1 MTLNSDL
8 VAFIWTWSA
17 VAWMI
22 FWCRITGQILFLLRF
37 FRAVPSTGCVANW
50 ICFFPFFFPVM
61 LCYFSLKGSTDI
73 KPGTSFNL
81 TAQTFGRAS
90 VYLLLVVVLP
100 VIDRWHCIQ
109 GRAKGHRLLP
119 TISQGPTLIIHLKI
133 NLSIYQSTPSRVLC
147 LLFGDWCCGDADTL
161 ITRRFVFVSLVNE
174 RIIT

>member
-1 MTLNSDL
+1 MDDILMQNHWADL
-8 VAFIWTWSA
+8 VF
-17 VAWMI
+17 VEV
-22 FWCRITGQILFLLRF
+22 F
-37 FRAVPSTGCVANW
+37 PSRS
-50 ICFFPFFFPVM
+50 IYR
-61 LCYFSLKGSTDI
+61 LCCKLNMFFSLLFPCDAVLFFSKGSTDI

-147 LLFGDWCCGDADTL
+147 LLFGDWRCGDADTL